1 MSYFAHSRTH
11 EPHKAP
17 SRPREIEDPMSQQA
31 ALLDI
36 NQIGNLMADQPEKT
50 KDSPATVQDLRNMGI
65 AIDANFIVIRS
76 EAKTESALLRTET
89 ATGFAKGESEF
100 KSVRSEA
107 KLESALLRSEMATG
121 FSTICD
127 DFAKL
132 RTAAAYS
139 LAVLLLTI
147 IAIGISLGGL
157 IIGQS

>member
-1 MSYFAHSRTH
+1 
-11 EPHKAP
+11 
-17 SRPREIEDPMSQQA
+17 MSQQA

-65 AIDANFIVIRS
+65 AIDANFMTIRS
-76 EAKTESALLRTET
+76 EAKTESALLRSET
-89 ATGFAKGESEF
+89 TTGFAKGESEF

-121 FSTICD
+121 FSTVRD

-139 LAVLLLTI
+139 LAVLLLAI

>member
-1 MSYFAHSRTH
+1 MTLSRYLTTTATLMSYSAHSRTH

-50 KDSPATVQDLRNMGI
+50 KDSPATVQDLRNMGV

-76 EAKTESALLRTET
+76 EM
-89 ATGFAKGESEF
+89 ATGFAKVESEF

-107 KLESALLRSEMATG
+107 KTESALLRSEM
-121 FSTICD
+121 
-127 DFAKL
+127 AKL

-139 LAVLLLTI
+139 LAVLLLAI

-157 IIGQS
+157 IINQS

>member
-1 MSYFAHSRTH
+1 
-11 EPHKAP
+11 
-17 SRPREIEDPMSQQA
+17 MSQQA

-50 KDSPATVQDLRNMGI
+50 KDSPATVQYLRNMGV

-76 EAKTESALLRTET
+76 EM
-89 ATGFAKGESEF
+89 ATGFAKVESEF

-107 KLESALLRSEMATG
+107 KTESALLRSEM
-121 FSTICD
+121 
-127 DFAKL
+127 AKL

-139 LAVLLLTI
+139 LAVLLLAI

-157 IIGQS
+157 IINQS